1 MSLAS
6 PSAALLP
13 ISDGHIP
20 MDFVADLV
28 HRPPHINGHPEV

>member
-1 MSLAS
+1 MPLAR
-6 PSAALLP
+6 PGAALLP

-28 HRPPHINGHPEV
+28 RRPPNINGHPEV